1 MKKILFSYALVIAL
15 GFSFTSCRETE
26 KKTEEPRVIIIEKKA
41 EDTPKRT
48 EGALEKAGKAID
60 NAAKEVKEAGK
71 AVDKATKE
79 VVGDDN

>member
-1 MKKILFSYALVIAL
+1 MKKLLLSSTLVLAL
-15 GFSFTSCRETE
+15 GFSLTSCRDTD
-26 KKTEEPRVIIIEKKA
+26 KKSDDSVIIIEKETDQA
-41 EDTPKRT
+41 

-71 AVDKATKE
+71 AVDSAAKE

>member
-1 MKKILFSYALVIAL
+1 MKNLLFSSALVITL

-26 KKTEEPRVIIIEKKA
+26 KKSDEPNVIIIEKESDNSSKKA
-41 EDTPKRT
+41 
-48 EGALEKAGKAID
+48 EGALEKAGRAID

-71 AVDKATKE
+71 AVDSVTKE

>member
-1 MKKILFSYALVIAL
+1 MKKLLLSSALVIGL

-26 KKTEEPRVIIIEKKA
+26 KKTDEPSVIVIEKKA
-41 EDTPKRT
+41 DDTPKKT
-48 EGALEKAGKAID
+48 EGAMEKAGRAID

-71 AVDKATKE
+71 AVDNAAKE